1 MELTEDLIK
10 QVAETAVQTYVKESG
25 MDKTDQKYLVTPDA
39 DEKETLEKTKKERF
53 QQLAKAILQKDIV
66 KINTITKAAD
76 PNNMTVDADGGYL
89 VPDETAAE
97 IMQLI
102 PTFGQARQLVDVGVF
117 PRNRDIYKI
126 PKDATTINVYYPGEN
141 GAITLSKAAITDIE
155 MVAKKAVAGVALTNE
170 LKEYAIVDFVN
181 YLKNKAAEAFAKDE
195 DSKVFGTSN
204 SVFTGLF
211 YATQTFGQEVTAN
224 VSALTYDNL
233 LAMIY
238 GIDSNYLQ
246 NAVWVGHRT
255 LLQTLRGLK
264 DLNGQPI
271 LVEANAAGL
280 PTLLGLPFKM
290 VEAAPPA
297 TVAGLGQ
304 PYLLLGNLKNS
315 FLKSKS
321 DVVIDLSTEA
331 TMSGTSAFEN
341 DLTFVRFKKTWSFH
355 PGLIESYAVAQ
366 TA

>member
-1 MELTEDLIK
+1 
-10 QVAETAVQTYVKESG
+10 

-53 QQLAKAILQKDIV
+53 QQLAKAILKKDIV
-66 KINTITKAAD
+66 QINTITKAAS
-76 PNNMTVDADGGYL
+76 PNNMTTDADGGYL

-141 GAITLSKAAITDIE
+141 GAITLSKAAVTDIE
-155 MVAKKAVAGVALTNE
+155 MIAKKAVAGVALTNE

-211 YATQTFGQEVTAN
+211 YATQTFGKEVTAN
-224 VSALTYDNL
+224 VSSLTYEEL

-255 LLQTLRGLK
+255 LLQTLRGIK
-264 DLNGQPI
+264 DTTGQPI

-280 PTLLGLPFKM
+280 PTLFGLPFKM

-297 TVAGLGQ
+297 TVSGSGQ

-341 DLTFVRFKKTWSFH
+341 DLTFIRFKKTWSFH
-355 PGLIESYAVAQ
+355 PGLIQSYAVAQ

>member
-53 QQLAKAILQKDIV
+53 QQLAKAILKKDIV
-66 KINTITKAAD
+66 QINTITKVAD

-89 VPDETAAE
+89 VPDEIAAE

-102 PTFGQARQLVDVGVF
+102 PTYGQARQLVDVGVF

-141 GAITLSKAAITDIE
+141 GAITLSKAAITNIE

-211 YATQTFGQEVTAN
+211 YATQTFGKEVTAN

-233 LAMIY
+233 LEMIY

-264 DLNGQPI
+264 DSNGQPI

-297 TVAGLGQ
+297 TVSGLGQ

-355 PGLIESYAVAQ
+355 PGLIETYAVAK